1 MGKYVVKSGGGGGY
15 KKIPPLVLF
24 EGTEDGY
31 TLADGFTGFS
41 LYYTDINPIMNVFA
55 STRKDSGSEAKYGY
69 VLEKSYGIS
78 HSNGN
83 YTDSGIIASKEPID
97 LTNYNSICIDF
108 YGTCD
113 YYSSSELMSAYFK
126 IDKPDILPQS
136 KVTYDWTGWDDIYMY
151 YRKYGK
157 YYFDISQLTGKHDL
171 CFGIYHG
178 NYSGGYSNGIK
189 IYKIML
195 M

>member
-1 MGKYVVKSGGGGGY
+1 MADCFIIKRNSGDT
-15 KKIPPLVLF
+15 KKQPLVLF
-24 EGTEDGY
+24 ESNEDGC
-31 TLADGFTGFS
+31 TLADGFTGFF
-41 LYYTDINPIMNVFA
+41 LYYTDINPIMNVFM
-55 STRKDSGSEAKYGY
+55 STRKDSASEAKYGY

-78 HSNGN
+78 HPNGN

-113 YYSSSELMSAYFK
+113 YDSTSKLMGAYFK
-126 IDKPDILPQS
+126 IGKPDVLPQS
-136 KVTYDWTGWDDIYMY
+136 KVAYDWTGWDDMYMN

-157 YYFDISQLTGKHDL
+157 YYFDVSQLTGKHDL

-189 IYKIML
+189 IYKMTL

>member
-1 MGKYVVKSGGGGGY
+1 MADCFLIKHNSGDT
-15 KKIPPLVLF
+15 KIQPLVLF

-41 LYYTDINPIMNVFA
+41 SYYTDTNPAMNVY
-55 STRKDSGSEAKYGY
+55 TGTYKDTVVETKYGY
-69 VLEKSYGIS
+69 LLEKAYGINS
-78 HSNGN
+78 SDGN
-83 YTDSGIIASKEPID
+83 YTDSGIIVSNEPVD
-97 LTNYNSICIDF
+97 LTNYNSICMDF
-108 YGTCD
+108 YGKCD
-113 YYSSSELMSAYFK
+113 YSSSSELMGAYFK

-136 KVTYDWTGWDDIYMY
+136 KVTYDWTGWDDMYMN

-178 NYSGGYSNGIK
+178 NYSGGYTNGIK
-189 IYKIML
+189 IYKIVL